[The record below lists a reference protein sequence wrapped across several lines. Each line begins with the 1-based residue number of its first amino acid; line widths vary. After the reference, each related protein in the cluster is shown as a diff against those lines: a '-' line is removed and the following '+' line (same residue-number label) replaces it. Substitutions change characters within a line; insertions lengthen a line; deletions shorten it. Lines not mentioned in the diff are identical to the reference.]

1 MIVCHCFCVSDR
13 EIRSCVR
20 EGARGMSEV
29 GRACGAGTGCGGCR
43 PEIASIVEAESALE
57 EAPVMN
63 FKSLPVLR
71 SNAAEP
77 RRQTA

>member
-20 EGARGMSEV
+20 EGARGLSDI

-43 PEIASIVEAESALE
+43 PEIASIAEAERSADVAPSSALTL
-57 EAPVMN
+57 
-63 FKSLPVLR
+63 LPILR
-71 SNAAEP
+71 SHSAA
-77 RRQTA
+77 

>member
-20 EGARGMSEV
+20 EGARGPSDI

-43 PEIASIVEAESALE
+43 PEIASIVEQERSADVAPSSALTL
-57 EAPVMN
+57 
-63 FKSLPVLR
+63 LPILR
-71 SNAAEP
+71 SHSAA
-77 RRQTA
+77 

>member
-20 EGARGMSEV
+20 AGASGISDV

-43 PEIASIVEAESALE
+43 PEIASIVEGEHEKEHQHASLAR
-57 EAPVMN
+57 
-63 FKSLPVLR
+63 LPVLQTT
-71 SNAAEP
+71 SAA
-77 RRQTA
+77 